1 MLLIACLVLVSG
13 FAMVL
18 VSKLVDDLPLET
30 DLGASLS
37 LFWITSYMSFLS

>member
-13 FAMVL
+13 SATVL
-18 VSKLVDDLPLET
+18 VSKFVDDLPLKT

-37 LFWITSYMSFLS
+37 LLDTCS